1 MNAQELESL
10 LKAVVA
16 GNYNVAPTQLTQG
29 AAQQIEDCS
38 PLYTDMCYQNKHIF
52 LQNDIQ
58 VKKAK
63 STFVQFNRFLSYGH
77 FGGSATVEGAV
88 GPQRTSQQRRFGV
101 PMCYYSEVRQTTL
114 AAQLVDTQSGESID
128 SVEDMSGQ
136 MNLAGDIEF
145 DCFRGCDDFSNAG
158 AFDGNPNAIPSMP
171 NILGLQA
178 QIRQSDAQ
186 LGAQDLMF
194 YAYGANYSCVVQGGG
209 VMTQGMI
216 EDVSL
221 RASLA
226 FSSADTL
233 YVDPTVNSAYNK
245 GTAITGQLQR
255 ILLGGSAQQASGADL
270 KRQWTFGGEIGLKA
284 SNFLR
289 GRTGPDFTVPGAPAA
304 PSIAAPAQTA
314 AQGTTFLINEVYQYK
329 VTAVNDLGESI
340 VSNTVSQTVSAS
352 GNALNLTITPAGG
365 TAAKYFNVYRSF
377 AGGAAAAVRFIG
389 RIANSGA
396 ATTTFVDL
404 NNKIPGF
411 VTGVLADMATMDLA
425 ELAPYSK
432 KKLAEVD
439 LSTPSA
445 NFRFVT
451 LRVKAP
457 RMNVLLDNLKGSL
470 S

>member
-16 GNYNVAPTQLTQG
+16 GTYNVAPTQLTQG

-77 FGGSATVEGAV
+77 FGGSATIEGAV

-128 SVEDMSGQ
+128 SVEDMAGQ

-145 DCFRGCDDFSNAG
+145 DCYRGCDDFSNAG

-178 QIRQSDAQ
+178 QVRQSDAQ
-186 LGAQDLMF
+186 LGATDLMF

-209 VMTQGMI
+209 IMTQGMI

-221 RASLA
+221 RANLA

-233 YVDPTVNSAYNK
+233 YIDPTVNSAYNK

-270 KRQWTFGGEIGLKA
+270 KRQWTFGGEVQLKA

-289 GRTGPDFTVPGAPAA
+289 GRTGPDFTVAGAPAA
-304 PSIAAPAQTA
+304 PTFTNGQTA

-329 VTAVNDLGESI
+329 VTGVNDLGESAPSAASSVTI
-340 VSNTVSQTVSAS
+340 SAS
-352 GNALNLTITPAGG
+352 ANSVSLTITPAAG
-365 TAAKYFNVYRSF
+365 TASKYFNVYRSF

-389 RIANSGA
+389 RVANSGA
-396 ATTTFVDL
+396 ATTVFVDL

-411 VTGVLADMATMDLA
+411 VTGVLADLGTMDLA

>member
-1 MNAQELESL
+1 MNTAELETL
-10 LKAVVA
+10 LKSVVA
-16 GNYNVAPTQLTQG
+16 GTYNVAPTQLTQG

-38 PLYTDMCYQNKHIF
+38 PLYTDMCFQNKHIF

-63 STFVQFNRFLSYGH
+63 STFVQFNRFLSYGN
-77 FGGSATVEGAV
+77 FGGSANIEGAV

-128 SVEDMSGQ
+128 SVEDMAGQ
-136 MNLAGDIEF
+136 MNLAGDVEF

-158 AFDGNPNAIPSMP
+158 VFDGNPNAIPSMP

-186 LGAQDLMF
+186 LGAMDLMF
-194 YAYGANYSCVVQGGG
+194 YAYGANYSVVVQGGG
-209 VMTQGMI
+209 IMTQGMI

-226 FSSADTL
+226 FSQADTL
-233 YVDPTVNSAYNK
+233 YIDPTVNSAYNK

-270 KRQWTFGGEIGLKA
+270 KRQWTFGGEVQLKA

-289 GRTGPDFTVPGAPAA
+289 GKSGPDFPQAGTPGT
-304 PSIAAPAQTA
+304 PSFSPSQTA
-314 AQGTTFLINEVYQYK
+314 TQGTTFLINEVYQYK
-329 VTAVNDLGESI
+329 VSSSNDLGEGPASAAQAVTI
-340 VSNTVSQTVSAS
+340 SAS
-352 GNALNLTITPAGG
+352 ANDVRLTITPNGSG
-365 TAAKYFNVYRSF
+365 NAAKYFNVYRSF
-377 AGGAAAAVRFIG
+377 AGGVAGSARFIG
-389 RIANSGA
+389 RVANSGA
-396 ATTTFVDL
+396 STTVFIDL

-411 VTGVLADMATMDLA
+411 VTGVLADMSTMDLA

-470 S
+470 